1 MTQLVV
7 EKIALLH
14 VKLSIKLVIKTSWFV
29 MKRPFVGKLF
39 HFQNS
44 NENKYL
50 KWKIEIPCPF
60 PTFPACF

>member
-29 MKRPFVGKLF
+29 MKRPFVNCF
-39 HFQNS
+39 IS
-44 NENKYL
+44 
-50 KWKIEIPCPF
+50 KIAMKTNI
-60 PTFPACF
+60 